1 MERCVKAASN
11 TILNRFKEGIIRASL
26 IRKEMILIRFD
37 PEEYSD
43 IKKINQLKDFYI
55 KTIKDLIYNGKE
67 YISLSVDEEEM
78 IRVAIDLD
86 KYESILRRIN

>member
-1 MERCVKAASN
+1 MV
-11 TILNRFKEGIIRASL
+11 
-26 IRKEMILIRFD
+26 
-37 PEEYSD
+37 Y
-43 IKKINQLKDFYI
+43 FYI
-55 KTIKDLIYNGKE
+55 KTIKELIYNGKE

>member
-1 MERCVKAASN
+1 MKAASN

-55 KTIKDLIYNGKE
+55 KTIKELIYNGKE

>member
-1 MERCVKAASN
+1 VKAASN